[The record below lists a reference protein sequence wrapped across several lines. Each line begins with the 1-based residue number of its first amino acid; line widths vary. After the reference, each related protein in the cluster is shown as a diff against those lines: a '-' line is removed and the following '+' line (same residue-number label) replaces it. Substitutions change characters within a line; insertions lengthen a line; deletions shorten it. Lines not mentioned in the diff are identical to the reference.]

1 MKYYFAYGSNLNH
14 DHMKFRCPDS
24 KFVGT
29 MTLSGWE
36 LVFRSVADI
45 SENKDKEVKGGLYSI
60 TEKCEAALDIYEGF
74 PHLYN
79 KGYMNVNLDGK
90 EKEVMTYIMNDRS
103 YLYGPSKSY
112 LETIVQGYL
121 DCKLPLDQ
129 LENAVI
135 KSKGV
140 NYE

>member
-1 MKYYFAYGSNLNH
+1 
-14 DHMKFRCPDS
+14 
-24 KFVGT
+24 
-29 MTLSGWE
+29 
-36 LVFRSVADI
+36 
-45 SENKDKEVKGGLYSI
+45 
-60 TEKCEAALDIYEGF
+60 
-74 PHLYN
+74 
-79 KGYMNVNLDGK
+79 
-90 EKEVMTYIMNDRS
+90 MNDRS

-140 NYE
+140 NYD